1 MADALPPL
9 GGLFYRSNAT
19 EANMVLRRRTIEKL
33 AICLDLN
40 FNDMVRILDRLEKL
54 DNAMQKELI
63 IFLVE
68 NITH

>member
-1 MADALPPL
+1 
-9 GGLFYRSNAT
+9 
-19 EANMVLRRRTIEKL
+19 MVLRRRTIEKL